1 MIRRGERMKT
11 KIAGLVAVLL
21 LIGVN
26 GLTADGDLIV
36 NGKIG
41 IGTISPVAKLH
52 VYGGGSGTQ
61 AIGLGQNEQIRWR
74 TADGSAWR
82 AGIYGETANSGD
94 LTFVSTQGR
103 GIRFMVDS
111 DSDLLGA
118 NEIMRVSN
126 GNVGIGNSNPA
137 YLLTMEPSGGGFY
150 DQSTHNWVSVSSG
163 RWKSNIKPMTK
174 ALETVLKL
182 NAVSFKWKKRTDL
195 FETSIVGEKKYI
207 SSSWDDD
214 PNGRDD
220 IGLIGEE
227 VRKVLPEVV
236 AVDQKDSHYVAGVA
250 YSKMVPLLIE
260 AIKDQQKQI
269 EALKSEVADLK
280 AKQ

>member
-1 MIRRGERMKT
+1 MKM
-11 KIAGLVAVLL
+11 KIAGLVAALL

-26 GLTADGDLIV
+26 GWAADGDLVV
-36 NGKIG
+36 NGKVG
-41 IGTISPVAKLH
+41 VGTSSPIWKLH
-52 VYGGGSGTQ
+52 VSGGHVGVDNNYSLVGKSTAGQGVSLASVDGSDYALLGDSYAGLHGLRFYSGSGT
-61 AIGLGQNEQIRWR
+61 E
-74 TADGSAWR
+74 S
-82 AGIYGETANSGD
+82 
-94 LTFVSTQGR
+94 
-103 GIRFMVDS
+103 
-111 DSDLLGA
+111 
-118 NEIMRVSN
+118 MRITN
-126 GNVGIGNSNPA
+126 TGKVGIGNSNPG

-163 RWKSNIKPMTK
+163 RWKSNIKPITS
-174 ALETVLKL
+174 ALDTVLKL
-182 NAVSFKWKKRTDL
+182 NGVSFKWKKRTDV
-195 FETSIVGEKKYI
+195 FETGMDGKQKYI
-207 SSSWDDD
+207 SSSWEDD

-227 VRKVLPEVV
+227 VMKVLPEVV
-236 AVDQKDSHYVAGVA
+236 AVDQKESNYVAGVA